1 MTVFAEWWLSTE
13 ITLMAAAFLDY
24 LIGDPWGWLHPVQ
37 VMGWMIDLW
46 SKLTWKY
53 LDQPITRKISGIGLF
68 LMMVVVSGL
77 GSWLFFHVLR
87 DIQPIIAQV
96 LEIILLASCLAGRS
110 LRQAAQDVLTPLAT
124 GDVEEARLRLKKY
137 VGRDTDHLTL
147 PEIYRAVLETVAENA
162 TDGVTAPW
170 FYALLGTSLPA
181 VGPVPLA
188 LAYKAASTLDSMV
201 GYRQEP
207 YTDLGWCS
215 AQVEDV
221 LTWLPCRLTVLTLAL
236 LSGRPIKV
244 LAICQRDARQDPS
257 PNSGWSECIYA
268 AILGVQLGG
277 ANYYQGE
284 LRTKPLLGNDD
295 QIIDAGQIDRALNL
309 TSQVFLLW
317 LFLWLTIWLSSQFL
331 KLPPTH

>member
-1 MTVFAEWWLSTE
+1 MLKSLVGWPL
-13 ITLMAAAFLDY
+13 TLVLAALLDY

-37 VMGWMIDLW
+37 VIGWAIDQW

-53 LDQPITRKISGIGLF
+53 LSHPIARKISGIGLF
-68 LMMVVVSGL
+68 LVLVVGSAL
-77 GSWLFFHVLR
+77 GSWLFFNILR
-87 DIQPIIAQV
+87 GIQPVIAQI

-110 LRQAAQDVLTPLAT
+110 LRQAAQDVLAPLAT
-124 GDVEEARLRLKKY
+124 GDIEEARLRLKKY
-137 VGRDTDHLTL
+137 VGRDTDQLTT
-147 PEIYRAVLETVAENA
+147 PEIYRAILETVAENA

-170 FYALLGTSLPA
+170 FYALLGASLPA

-215 AQVEDV
+215 AQLEDV

-236 LSGRPIKV
+236 LSGRPVPV

-284 LRTKPLLGNDD
+284 LRTKPLLGDNTK
-295 QIIDAGQIDRALNL
+295 IIDAGQIDRALNL
-309 TSQVFLLW
+309 TRQVFLLW
-317 LFLWLTIWLSSQFL
+317 LLLWLDWWVVSQFL
-331 KLPPTH
+331 KLSPTH